1 MKRNFI
7 LLIITMLFLGFVTAQ
22 PVSQSEALSVAEQF
36 LAKQQKS
43 VRQCAHVVCKN
54 ADTLLYVYNADNA
67 FVMIAGDKRMPPVLA
82 FSDRQLYNDA
92 DVIPPVKMW
101 MEQYCRQM
109 EALKTLDVPEDPAWQ
124 KLESRGMLFRE
135 GASVAPLMKSHWG
148 QGTFYNYYCPRDY
161 EGENNRVV
169 TGCVAT
175 ALAQLIYYYRF
186 PDYGIGTYSYIDSTY
201 GEQFADYANTHYD
214 YSAMCDEPTSINT
227 AISTLMYHC
236 GVGVDMVYGPDGSGM
251 YNHSAAYVLRNYFKF
266 SPETQYVFRD
276 STNLDWDSLIV
287 THLHRNMPLYYAG
300 WSTPNVNGHGFICDG
315 YRMVDSNYYYHFN
328 FGWDGSYDSYF
339 YTNALN
345 LIGTHFNF
353 AQELIV
359 NAYPDTN
366 LYEYPQQLP
375 LTGTK
380 VLTSVAGSFLDGSAA
395 SSPCRPNMDYTW
407 IIRPQ
412 EDYFTSMTL
421 KAEYDLG
428 QKDTLWISC
437 NNPSMAP
444 MCLTQCD
451 SLLHATWDCTE
462 ITLRLVTGDS
472 LNGLGLRASYQADV
486 PLFCEGMRTRTSAT
500 GTITD
505 GSGTQN
511 YLPFSS
517 CGYRIV
523 VPMYNLVQ
531 LHFEY
536 LDLEENKDFLHVFD
550 NVLGDENLIVS
561 LTGTMY
567 DTTLTFNLPV
577 TLLFETDEQNNA
589 DGFKLTY
596 QAGHVGVEEFSIDN
610 PVVYPNPVEDVVSVM
625 AGNDITSVAIYDMYG
640 KVVREVSPNKTSVR
654 IRVED
659 LPSGI
664 YMLRVQTSGQ
674 VFSKKIIKP

>member
-7 LLIITMLFLGFVTAQ
+7 LLTITMLSLGFVTAQ

-67 FVMIAGDKRMPPVLA
+67 FVMIAGDKHMPPVLA

-124 KLESRGMLFRE
+124 KLENRGMLFRE

-251 YNHSAAYVLRNYFKF
+251 YNHSAAYVLRTYFKF

-451 SLLHATWDCTE
+451 SLLNATWDCTE

-640 KVVREVSPNKTSVR
+640 KVVREVSPNNTSVR

-674 VFSKKIIKP
+674 VFSKKIIKS